1 MPKPDTLNRRD
12 VTASNDVP
20 ATRRTGLHPDFWYP
34 MARSGALKAGRT
46 LAVSFAGEPI
56 VLVRPENGS
65 PYALEDRCAHRQ
77 VPLHLGV
84 VRGEQLLCGYHCWTY
99 DRTGHCVNV
108 PYLDESRTLPNG
120 VRRYACREAYGFV
133 FVFPG
138 DQSKADRDL
147 VPLPELPRFSNA
159 RYRMRL
165 LDRQIACHY
174 SFMHENLMDM
184 NHQFLHRSLMGKVR
198 PTLLD
203 VREGVDWIEADYT
216 FSAQLKHSLGR
227 EFMVGRKS
235 DQNADLMTIRTGY
248 PYQTLRYW
256 TPGNKEGDPALDLWN
271 AYVPLDRA
279 QSRNQTYGTLMV
291 RKPKVPGLIH
301 LTWPVILSF
310 TEGIF
315 GQDRRI
321 VEAEQRAYED
331 QGGDLNQEIFPLIH
345 RLKQLLARC
354 GVPLADQATTSSG
367 YDALSTLKAEQDP
380 VDEGGADRE
389 PAASNAGSEAR
400 SRAGRSA

>member
-1 MPKPDTLNRRD
+1 MPKPDLFASRD
-12 VTASNDVP
+12 VAALNDVP

-34 MARSGALKAGRT
+34 MARSSDLKAGET

-56 VLVRPENGS
+56 VLVRPENGA

-84 VRGEQLLCGYHCWTY
+84 VRGERLLCGYHCWTY

-108 PYLDESRTLPNG
+108 PYLDAGRTLPNG
-120 VRRYACREAYGFV
+120 VRSYACREAYGFV

-138 DQSKADRDL
+138 EQSIAGEGL
-147 VPLPELPRFSNA
+147 VPLPELPRHSDP
-159 RYRMRL
+159 RYKTRL
-165 LDRQIACHY
+165 LDRQVACHY

-198 PTLLD
+198 ARLLD
-203 VREGVDWIEADYT
+203 VRDGADWIEADYT
-216 FSAQLKHSLGR
+216 FSAELKRSLGR
-227 EFMVGRKS
+227 EFMVGRKG

-256 TPGNKEGDPALDLWN
+256 APGARDGDPALDLWN

-291 RKPKVPGLIH
+291 RKPRVPGLIH
-301 LTWPVILSF
+301 LMWPAILLF

-321 VEAEQRAYED
+321 VEAEQHAYEG
-331 QGGDLNQEIFPLIH
+331 QGRDLNQEISPLIH
-345 RLKQLLARC
+345 RLKELLARC
-354 GVPLADQATTSSG
+354 GVPLEGNPALPLLE
-367 YDALSTLKAEQDP
+367 DA
-380 VDEGGADRE
+380 R
-389 PAASNAGSEAR
+389 
-400 SRAGRSA
+400 